1 MDCKQGE
8 EVPSQPT
15 GVRIDGSKLLT
26 IHTDLVRLTDN
37 WPVEKLER
45 VNTILAKVSQ
55 FFLIW
60 CNCTAYL
67 YSKASPRRYF

>member
-1 MDCKQGE
+1 MYCKQGE

-45 VNTILAKVSQ
+45 VNTILAKVSR
-55 FFLIW
+55 FLFM
-60 CNCTAYL
+60 CAQLTFPVQHGL
-67 YSKASPRRYF
+67 

>member
-1 MDCKQGE
+1 M
-8 EVPSQPT
+8 PSQPT

-55 FFLIW
+55 FFYGVQLTFPIQQG
-60 CNCTAYL
+60 L
-67 YSKASPRRYF
+67 

>member
-45 VNTILAKVSQ
+45 VNTILAKVS
-55 FFLIW
+55 LVLGAHCAVKEWI
-60 CNCTAYL
+60 AI
-67 YSKASPRRYF
+67 

>member
-1 MDCKQGE
+1 MHCKQGE

-55 FFLIW
+55 FFYGVQLTFPIQQG
-60 CNCTAYL
+60 L
-67 YSKASPRRYF
+67 